1 MHARHGFEP
10 AKLRELHF
18 DVLISLTARSNG
30 AKVITSKR
38 ADFERIRKYPDL
50 RLEVWQVARVL
61 NFAKTET
68 AEDRGLPPMNQKAD
82 SWMGHST
89 FVAGLEC
96 EERGWAT
103 RRFKQRNP
111 DPERT
116 GRVSQKSVDLHLSE
130 S

>member
-68 AEDRGLPPMNQKAD
+68 A
-82 SWMGHST
+82 
-89 FVAGLEC
+89 
-96 EERGWAT
+96 
-103 RRFKQRNP
+103 
-111 DPERT
+111 
-116 GRVSQKSVDLHLSE
+116 
-130 S
+130 